1 MTDETYGRGQ
11 VELALW
17 SNFVG
22 KQKSSAKDI
31 PKIFKARIKHLID
44 IDKGKI
50 KEKGKGK
57 SIDFSKF
64 EVPPEAKYVFAP
76 PAGENAE
83 VAYSGCDAFSLA
95 VGLDLLNIG
104 FKQTEV
110 VITMRYLRPEL
121 DRRYPGLLGEPS
133 LLVRQQYPAEGFP
146 ELPFYMDGHT
156 RIADPRLFMILSK
169 VELTEI
175 LPGGFQKSKKDPV
188 IFAPDFCEG
197 IDKLRDRLH
206 GTMPLA
212 RRAVTVLELAWNAQS
227 VTDYLEKGPEIGRGR
242 NKA

>member
-1 MTDETYGRGQ
+1 MTNETYGRGQ

-22 KQKSSAKDI
+22 KKQSRAKDI
-31 PKIFKARIKHLID
+31 PKIFKGRIKHLID
-44 IDKGKI
+44 IDKGKV
-50 KEKGKGK
+50 KGKGK

-64 EVPPEAKYVFAP
+64 EVPPEAKYAFAP

-110 VITMRYLRPEL
+110 VILMRYLRPEL
-121 DRRYPGLLGEPS
+121 DKCYPDLLGEPS
-133 LLVRQQYPAEGFP
+133 LLVRQEYPAEDFP
-146 ELPFYMDGHT
+146 ELPFYLNGHI
-156 RIADPRLFMILSK
+156 RIADRLLFMIFSK

-175 LPGGFQKSKKDPV
+175 LPVGFQKRRKDPV
-188 IFAPDFCEG
+188 MFAPEFCEG

-206 GTMPLA
+206 GSMPLA
-212 RRAVTVLELAWNAQS
+212 RRAVTVLELAWNAQA
-227 VTDYLEKGPEIGRGR
+227 VTDYLEKGPEIRRGR